1 MQKLRLAGDV
11 LHAAQGAEKPL
22 FSHTEAQ
29 QSPSVWHSSSA
40 LLAVET
46 SLAKL

>member
-1 MQKLRLAGDV
+1 MQSVNSLM
-11 LHAAQGAEKPL
+11 HAAQGAEKPL

-46 SLAKL
+46 NLAKL